1 MTHCAPESTTLTPNG
16 SNIALVGNPNVG
28 KSALFHRLT
37 GKYVVVANYPG
48 TTVEITQGLLR
59 GLDGVTLVDTPGIVA
74 FPPRS
79 EDEQVTARVVL
90 GNDIETVLQVGDAK
104 NLRRTLHLTV
114 QLAELGRPLALALN
128 MMDEA
133 EARGMTLETQ
143 VIETALGIPVTA
155 TVATRGLGVN
165 DLVQAVSRA
174 SHPKFHLTYPP
185 AVETALAEIE
195 PLLPESSVTRR
206 GLGLLWLTSG
216 ALNEEWFMLHCKAE
230 TLAQLRI
237 IREKA
242 ALSLAE
248 LVEAQTS
255 SHKIRTLDF
264 GGGREGVP
272 FSTPVEA
279 PLAELVEARQPQAL
293 RQAQGAD
300 GPVAEPVEA
309 QNSSHKIRPL
319 DFGGGREGVPF
330 STPFEAPL
338 AELVEASVAVP
349 VDTRQDQAL
358 RQAQGAVEALAAII
372 QQTREAFV
380 TQVAGAAL
388 HEAQGG
394 KPGLGVTLGRLATHP
409 VWGLPILLLALY
421 GMYWFVGVFGAS
433 TLVGLLEKDLFG
445 NIINPWLSSQ
455 IANLIPVL
463 LVVDFLVGEYGIW
476 TVGVTYAVALL
487 LPIVIT
493 FFITFGILEDSGYLP
508 RLAVL
513 TNRMFTWMG
522 LNGQA
527 VLPMVLGL
535 GCVTMATMTTR
546 VLSRP
551 RDRILVT
558 LLLALAVP
566 CSAQLGVVMGML
578 AGVSLG
584 ASLIWGGVVL
594 LVLILIGWLAARLM
608 PGERTQ
614 LVVELPPLRFPVLSN
629 VLVKTAARLEWY
641 IKEAVPLF
649 LLGTAVLFAL
659 DKLGV
664 LPWIIN
670 GLEPVVTGWL
680 GLPAE
685 AAAAFLLG
693 FLRRD
698 FAATNLYLMQRSGQ
712 LNELQVVVAITTIT
726 LFVPCIAS
734 MFILIKERGT
744 KMGLAMIAFIFPFA
758 ILVGGLLFRL
768 LSAFNWGIG

>member
-1 MTHCAPESTTLTPNG
+1 MTHCAPESTALAPNS

-79 EDEQVTARVVL
+79 EDEHVTARVVL

-143 VIETALGIPVTA
+143 VIETALGVPVTA
-155 TVATRGLGVN
+155 TVATRGQGIN

-185 AVETALAEIE
+185 AVEAALAEIE
-195 PLLPESSVTRR
+195 PLLPESSVARR

-216 ALNEEWFMLHCKAE
+216 ALNEEWFRLNCSAE
-230 TLAQLRI
+230 SLAQLRT

-242 ALSLAE
+242 ALN
-248 LVEAQTS
+248 S

-264 GGGREGVP
+264 GSRPLHSRTKCTEGGREGV
-272 FSTPVEA
+272 
-279 PLAELVEARQPQAL
+279 L
-293 RQAQGAD
+293 
-300 GPVAEPVEA
+300 EPVEA
-309 QNSSHKIRPL
+309 TVTEPI
-319 DFGGGREGVPF
+319 
-330 STPFEAPL
+330 EA
-338 AELVEASVAVP
+338 
-349 VDTRQDQAL
+349 RQDQAL
-358 RQAQGAVEALAAII
+358 RQAQGAGAPLAELVEAGGSVEALAALI
-372 QQTREAFV
+372 QQTRDAFV
-380 TQVAGAAL
+380 TQVAGAAQQ
-388 HEAQGG
+388 EAHGG

-445 NIINPWLSSQ
+445 NIINPWLSNQ
-455 IANLIPVL
+455 IANLIPIP

-476 TVGVTYAVALL
+476 TVGVTYAFALL

-513 TNRMFTWMG
+513 TNRIFTWMG

-558 LLLALAVP
+558 LLLALAIP

-594 LVLILIGWLAARLM
+594 LVLILVGWLAARLM
-608 PGERTQ
+608 PGERTP

-649 LLGTAVLFAL
+649 LLGTVILFAL

-664 LPWIIN
+664 LPWIIT

-685 AAAAFLLG
+685 TATAFLIG

-734 MFILIKERGT
+734 MFMLIKERGT